1 MNFNRCFFN
10 RSSLIAASLTAT
22 SLTADRVCD
31 RCQGYATSI
40 LFFFIT
46 YQFFTAPLPF
56 QRSQTLKAV
65 DATSISL

>member
-40 LFFFIT
+40 YI
-46 YQFFTAPLPF
+46 
-56 QRSQTLKAV
+56 
-65 DATSISL
+65 